1 MAMLQESPARAQALE
16 AYYRE
21 LERYSAAPLWTVLSQ
36 LLTAEPRPK
45 AVPHLWRWAEMRPQ
59 VHRAGE
65 LIGTDEAERRVVMLL
80 NPGLP
85 GACAIT
91 NTLYAGLQLI
101 LPGEIARSHRH
112 SPAALRL
119 IVEGH
124 GAYTAVDGEKTLMN
138 PGDLVLT
145 PNWTWHDH
153 GNESDEPMV
162 WLDGLDLPLVTS
174 LDAIFFEEYP
184 EERQPLSKPVDDS
197 LRKYGAGALVP
208 TYERHLGAYSPLLN
222 YTWERTRPALVDL
235 AAHGSGSPYDG
246 IMLEYVNPRTG
257 GPVMPTMG
265 CHVQLLPP
273 GFTTEPHRHSASVV
287 YHVVEGEGYSL
298 VGDQRFDW
306 QAKDVFCVPSWA
318 PHRHVNTSGAAPAFL
333 FSYTDAPVLRAL
345 GLLREAAA

>member
-1 MAMLQESPARAQALE
+1 MALLQDSPARAAALE

-21 LERYSAAPLWTVLSQ
+21 LEQHHAGALWTELRR
-36 LLTAEPRPK
+36 LLTTEPRPK
-45 AVPHLWRWAEMRPQ
+45 AVPHHWRWAEMRPL
-59 VHRAGE
+59 VYRAGE
-65 LIGTDEAERRVVMLL
+65 LIGTEEAERRVVMLV
-80 NPGLP
+80 NPGLRE
-85 GACAIT
+85 ACAIT
-91 NTLYAGLQLI
+91 GTLYAGLQLI

-112 SPAALRL
+112 TAAALRF

-124 GAYTAVDGEKTLMN
+124 GAYTAVDGEKTIMN

-162 WLDGLDLPLVTS
+162 WLDGLDLPLVTH
-174 LDAIFFEEYP
+174 LDAIFFENYP
-184 EERQPLSKPVDDS
+184 EVRQPLHKPVDDS
-197 LRKYGAGALVP
+197 LRKYGAPALVP
-208 TYERHLGAYSPLLN
+208 TYERHLGDYSPLLN
-222 YTWERTRPALVDL
+222 YTWERTRAALVAL
-235 AAHGSGSPYDG
+235 AAESAGSPYDG
-246 IMLEYVNPRTG
+246 VIMEYVNPRTG

-265 CHVQLLPP
+265 CYIQLLPP
-273 GFTTEPHRHSASVV
+273 GFASAAHRHTSSVV

-318 PHRHVNTSGAAPAFL
+318 PHQHVNTSSSAPAIL

-345 GLLREAAA
+345 GLFREAA